1 MLHTDQS
8 NAVTADSKPAR
19 SDIENELVRLLRANP
34 EVREDVRPGTHLV
47 ADLGLES
54 VQVIEY
60 LCEVEDRYDLVI
72 DEDSLAD
79 VHTVSDLAAV
89 VERLVSA

>member
-1 MLHTDQS
+1 MTS
-8 NAVTADSKPAR
+8 EPKPTR
-19 SDIENELVRLLRANP
+19 SDIELELIRLLRDGLDQP
-34 EVREDVRPGTHLV
+34 GDVRPQTSFV

-72 DEDSLAD
+72 DEDSLSD
-79 VHTVSDLAAV
+79 VHTVADLAAV
-89 VERLVSA
+89 VERLVAE